1 MYATSFSLARLSVPV
16 GWQTLGIL
24 DSNFSSVSEQTH
36 FVKPLSVSPFLV
48 NKKLSLDR
56 SIHIPIADSQAP
68 RQMGVFC
75 DTRFPHGLLCNITVN
90 KTAKCWNGL
99 MEGFFL
105 GQIPKYTTFCAA
117 GHGKQSVPSAAGM
130 GGSYVESRKTAAC
143 ESLESRGCP
152 WWRRAVQGMLGK
164 GLTAWVTCCR
174 LHLTKC
180 LQKYLRW
187 LMEA

>member
-1 MYATSFSLARLSVPV
+1 MGRCLSSVYLLSCGQAPPHHQPLSLITGQLFQTVYATSSFLARLSVPV
-16 GWQTLGIL
+16 GCQTLGIL

-48 NKKLSLDR
+48 NKKPSLDR

-130 GGSYVESRKTAAC
+130 GRKLC
-143 ESLESRGCP
+143 
-152 WWRRAVQGMLGK
+152 
-164 GLTAWVTCCR
+164 
-174 LHLTKC
+174 
-180 LQKYLRW
+180 
-187 LMEA
+187 